1 MRIAVERSR
10 RSLPVHR
17 HTFTIMLRTTLIIGL
32 LWGSA
37 APLTWAAESPSSE
50 AARAAY
56 ASAAALQNREAWE
69 LAAEEWQALL
79 STHPSDPLALKGRL
93 YLAICQ
99 IKQGDWPAAEKS
111 LRDVM
116 ASKADAETISAAK
129 LELGRGLFRAA
140 QAKPSPEAFALAA
153 KALGDFL
160 ATPPGHPQ
168 AAEAAALAAESLWQS
183 GQRDAAI
190 TAWQAFLRTHPQ
202 APQVPDV
209 LYALGVGLAEQK
221 KQAEAEQVLAR
232 FASEFGTHRLA
243 EDVALWRADIALATN
258 RPADAERIVLPVA
271 SSKGPRATDA
281 LERVADAR
289 LAQKNHAAAAESFA
303 KLAAGPPGPRTT
315 RAMLLAG
322 RCFAEAGLLD
332 DARKW
337 LSTAIATGGV
347 TALDAAHRLCLVEL
361 DAKRPQAAVDVA
373 TRSLAAASKL
383 KDAQP
388 AAIAALELDRADGL
402 NALPGRKADALDAFV
417 AIADRFP
424 STPAAGPA
432 TSMASLLLLQA
443 GKPVD
448 ALARADAFL
457 DRHAK
462 TASPAAVQDVCAIR
476 AEALLAIGRHTDAAK
491 TYRELVAS
499 SPRSENVPAW
509 KLREATALA
518 AGGSWQQAH
527 ELLAVITPTLP
538 GDTKA
543 EGMLLDATALV
554 ELKDPKAASAIL
566 ASLDKSYPRFARR
579 DEAMLLAVRALKE
592 AGDSKGA
599 LATAERLVKEF
610 PNPSAADLAWYR
622 LGQLRQEAGQHDK
635 AIDALQLSVK
645 ANPDGNRAPWSLLAI
660 GWCHEAKGRLADAIA
675 AWSRLIEK
683 HPDTTAAASA
693 VIARADARQRTG
705 DFAGGLAD
713 TEQVLADRSTLA
725 TKLDPEAIAE
735 ARFIQGLCLAGQ
747 EKHAQAAA
755 TFQRL
760 LDSQPAYA
768 AADRALF
775 EMGLALSAAGKPDE
789 AGRTFAHLVKRYP
802 KSSYAAD
809 AWLEL
814 AEQRFGAEDW
824 PAAADA
830 YRAAIAAAGSS
841 PELAS
846 LVEQA
851 RHKLGWTHVM
861 RKDHP
866 AAAET
871 FGAQLAAAPDGPLAA
886 DASALLGDA
895 LVSLGKPT
903 DAAKALA
910 RAIADQEKLSSDAI
924 RGLAFIRAAEAA
936 ATRQDW
942 QESLKIAE
950 LFLEA
955 SPDSPRAPEAR
966 YAAAWAKQNLGRL
979 DEALAEYRRI
989 AEGPRT
995 ELAARA
1001 RLMEGEV
1008 LFEKREHKEAIKA
1021 FFKAAYG
1028 FGEQN
1033 APASFHPWQAQATY
1047 EAARCFEVLGQKDQA
1062 QKLYAE
1068 LLERYPTSEHVATA
1082 RKRLEALG
1090 TKGAAGRKS

>member
-1 MRIAVERSR
+1 MVRA
-10 RSLPVHR
+10 
-17 HTFTIMLRTTLIIGL
+17 TLIIGL
-32 LWGSA
+32 LWISTGRLA
-37 APLTWAAESPSSE
+37 MAAEPPSSE

-69 LAAEEWQALL
+69 LATEEWQALV
-79 STHPSDPLALKGRL
+79 TANPTDPLALKGRL

-99 IKQGDWPAAEKS
+99 IKTGDWPAAEKT
-111 LRDVM
+111 LRSVL
-116 ASKADAETISAAK
+116 ASKADAETKSAAK

-140 QAKPSPEAFALAA
+140 QAKPSADAFTLAA

-160 ATPPGHPQ
+160 TSSPGHPQ
-168 AAEAAALAAESLWQS
+168 AAEAAALAAESLWQA

-190 TAWQAFLRTHPQ
+190 AAWQDFLRNHPK

-209 LYALGVGLAEQK
+209 LYAMGVGLAEQK
-221 KQAEAEQVLAR
+221 KQGDAEQILAR
-232 FASEFGTHRLA
+232 FASEFAQHRLA
-243 EDVALWRADIALATN
+243 DDVALWRADIALATN

-271 SSKGPRATDA
+271 NGKGQRATDA
-281 LERVADAR
+281 LERLADAR
-289 LAQKNHAAAAESFA
+289 LAQKNHGAAAEA
-303 KLAAGPPGPRTT
+303 YARLAAGPPGPRTT
-315 RAMLLAG
+315 RATLLAG

-337 LSTAIATGGV
+337 LTTAIATGGA
-347 TALDAAHRLCLVEL
+347 TGLDAAHRLCLVEL
-361 DAKRPQAAVDVA
+361 DAKRPQVAVDVA
-373 TRSLAAASKL
+373 TKSLAAASKL
-383 KDAQP
+383 KDADP
-388 AAIAALELDRADGL
+388 AALAALELDRADGL
-402 NALPGRKADALDAFV
+402 NALPGRKSEALDAFV
-417 AIADRFP
+417 ATADRFP

-443 GKPVD
+443 GKP
-448 ALARADAFL
+448 AEAMARADAFL

-462 TASPAAVQDVCAIR
+462 TSSPAAVQDVRAIR
-476 AEALLAIGRHTDAAK
+476 AEALLALGRHADAAQA
-491 TYRELVAS
+491 YRELLVS
-499 SPRSENVPAW
+499 SPRADNVPSW
-509 KLREATALA
+509 QLREATALA

-527 ELLAVITPTLP
+527 DLLTAVTPTLS
-538 GDTKA
+538 GAKQA
-543 EGMLLDATALV
+543 EAMLLDATTLV
-554 ELKDPKAASAIL
+554 ELKNPKAAAGIL
-566 ASLDKSYPRFARR
+566 ASLEKSHPRFARR
-579 DEAMLLAVRALKE
+579 DEGMLLAVRALRE
-592 AGDSKGA
+592 AGDSKAA

-610 PNPSAADLAWYR
+610 PQPSAADMAWYR

-635 AIDALQLSVK
+635 AIEAFASSVK
-645 ANPDGNRAPWSLLAI
+645 ANPDGNRAPWSLLAM
-660 GWCHEAKGRLADAIA
+660 GWCHEAKGRLTDAIA

-705 DFAGGLAD
+705 DFAGGLTD
-713 TEQVLADRSTLA
+713 TERVLADRSTLA
-725 TKLDPEAIAE
+725 TKLDPEALAE

-747 EKHAQAAA
+747 GKHAQAAA

-760 LDSQPAYA
+760 LASEPDYA

-775 EMGLALSAAGKPDE
+775 EMGLALAAAGKPED
-789 AGRTFAHLVKRYP
+789 ASRPFAQLVKRYP

-809 AWLEL
+809 AWLEI
-814 AEQRFGAEDW
+814 AEDRFEAEDW
-824 PAAADA
+824 PAAAEA
-830 YRAAIAAAGSS
+830 YRAAIAAARSS

-851 RHKLGWTHVM
+851 RHKLGWSHVM
-861 RKDHP
+861 RKEHA
-866 AAAET
+866 AAAEA
-871 FGAQLAAAPDGPLAA
+871 FGAQLAGAPDGPLAA

-895 LVSLGKPT
+895 LVALGKPV
-903 DAAKALA
+903 DAAKAFA
-910 RAIADQEKLSSDAI
+910 RAIEQQEELSSDSI
-924 RGLAFIRAAEAA
+924 RGLAFVRAAEAA
-936 ATRQDW
+936 AAREDW
-942 QESLKIAE
+942 KESLRLATA
-950 LFLEA
+950 FLKA
-955 SPDSPRAPEAR
+955 APDSPRATESR
-966 YAAAWAKQNLGRL
+966 YAAAWAKQNLGQL
-979 DEALAEYRRI
+979 DEALADYRTI

-995 ELAARA
+995 EIAARA

-1068 LLERYPTSEHVATA
+1068 LVERYPTSEHVAAA

-1090 TKGAAGRKS
+1090 TKAATGSKS

>member
-1 MRIAVERSR
+1 
-10 RSLPVHR
+10 
-17 HTFTIMLRTTLIIGL
+17 
-32 LWGSA
+32 
-37 APLTWAAESPSSE
+37 
-50 AARAAY
+50 
-56 ASAAALQNREAWE
+56 
-69 LAAEEWQALL
+69 LAAEALWQA
-79 STHPSDPLALKGRL
+79 
-93 YLAICQ
+93 
-99 IKQGDWPAAEKS
+99 
-111 LRDVM
+111 
-116 ASKADAETISAAK
+116 
-129 LELGRGLFRAA
+129 
-140 QAKPSPEAFALAA
+140 
-153 KALGDFL
+153 
-160 ATPPGHPQ
+160 
-168 AAEAAALAAESLWQS
+168 

-190 TAWQAFLRTHPQ
+190 TGWQGFLRNHPK

-221 KQAEAEQVLAR
+221 QPSEAEQILAR
-232 FASEFGTHRLA
+232 FATEFGSHRLA
-243 EDVALWRADIALATN
+243 DDVALWRADIALATN
-258 RPADAERIVLPVA
+258 RPADAEKIVLPVA
-271 SSKGPRATDA
+271 NGKGQRATDA
-281 LERVADAR
+281 LERLADAR
-289 LAQKNHAAAAESFA
+289 LAQKNHAAAAEAFA

-315 RAMLLAG
+315 RATLLAG
-322 RCFAEAGLLD
+322 RCFAEAGRLD

-337 LSTAIATGGV
+337 LTTATATGG
-347 TALDAAHRLCLVEL
+347 TAGLDAAHRLCLVEL
-361 DAKRPQAAVDVA
+361 EAKRPQVAVDVA
-373 TRSLAAASKL
+373 TKSLAAASKL
-383 KDAQP
+383 KDADP
-388 AAIAALELDRADGL
+388 AALAALELDRADGL
-402 NALPGRKADALDAFV
+402 NALPGRKAEALDAFV
-417 AIADRFP
+417 ATADRFP

-443 GKPVD
+443 GKPAE
-448 ALARADAFL
+448 ALARADTFL

-462 TASPAAVQDVCAIR
+462 GSSPAAIQDVRAIR
-476 AEALLAIGRHTDAAK
+476 AESLLALGRHADAAK
-491 TYRELVAS
+491 AYRDLLAS
-499 SPRSENVPAW
+499 SPRADNVSSW

-527 ELLAVITPTLP
+527 DLLATVTPTLA
-538 GDTKA
+538 GDKQA
-543 EGMLLDATALV
+543 EAMLLDATTLV
-554 ELKDPKAASAIL
+554 ELKNPRAAAAIL
-566 ASLDKSYPRFARR
+566 ASLEKAHPRFARR
-579 DEAMLLAVRALKE
+579 DEAMLLAVRALQE
-592 AGDSKGA
+592 AGDSKAA
-599 LATAERLVKEF
+599 LTTAERLVKEF
-610 PNPSAADLAWYR
+610 PQPSAADMAWYR

-635 AIDALQLSVK
+635 AIDAFNAALA

-660 GWCHEAKGRLADAIA
+660 GWCHEAKGRLSDAIA

-683 HPDTTAAASA
+683 HPETTAAASA

-705 DFAGGLAD
+705 DFADGLAD
-713 TEQVLADRSTLA
+713 IERILSDRSTLA

-760 LDSQPAYA
+760 LASDPDYA

-775 EMGLALSAAGKPDE
+775 EMGLALSAAGKHED
-789 AGRTFAHLVKRYP
+789 AARTFLQLVKRYP

-809 AWLEL
+809 AWLEI
-814 AEQRFGAEDW
+814 AEQRFAAEDW
-824 PAAADA
+824 PAAAEA

-861 RKDHP
+861 RKDHA
-866 AAAET
+866 AAAEV

-895 LVSLGKPT
+895 LVSLGKPA
-903 DAAKALA
+903 DATKAFA
-910 RAIADQEKLSSDAI
+910 RAIADQGKISSDAI

-936 ATRQDW
+936 AAREDW
-942 QESLKIAE
+942 QESLRIATA
-950 LFLEA
+950 FMKT

-979 DEALAEYRRI
+979 DEALAEYRTI

-1008 LFEKREHKEAIKA
+1008 LFEQREHKEAIKA

-1062 QKLYAE
+1062 RKLYAE
-1068 LLERYPTSEHVATA
+1068 LVERYPTSEHVAAA

-1090 TKGAAGRKS
+1090 TKAAAGGKS

>member
-1 MRIAVERSR
+1 MVRA
-10 RSLPVHR
+10 
-17 HTFTIMLRTTLIIGL
+17 TLIIGL
-32 LWGSA
+32 LWGAAGGLSA
-37 APLTWAAESPSSE
+37 AAEPPSSE

-56 ASAAALQNREAWE
+56 VSAAALQNREAWE
-69 LAAEEWQALL
+69 LAAEEWLALV
-79 STHPSDPLALKGRL
+79 TKHPNDPLALKGRL

-99 IKQGDWPAAEKS
+99 IKSGNWPAAEKT
-111 LRDVM
+111 LRNVI
-116 ASKADAETISAAK
+116 ASKADVETIRAAK

-140 QAKPSPEAFALAA
+140 QAKPSPDAFSLAA
-153 KALGDFL
+153 NALGDFL
-160 ATPPGHPQ
+160 VDSRAHPQ
-168 AAEAAALAAESLWQS
+168 AAEAAALAAESLWQA
-183 GQRDAAI
+183 GRRDDAI
-190 TAWQAFLRTHPQ
+190 TAWQQFLRNHPK

-221 KQAEAEQVLAR
+221 QYGEAEEILSR
-232 FASEFGTHRLA
+232 FATEFGGHRLA
-243 EDVALWRADIALATN
+243 DDVALWRADIALTTK
-258 RPADAERIVLPVA
+258 RPADAEKIVLPVA
-271 SSKGPRATDA
+271 SGKGPRATDA
-281 LERVADAR
+281 LERLADAR
-289 LAQKNHAAAAESFA
+289 LAQKNHAAAAEAYA
-303 KLAAGPPGPRTT
+303 KLAAGPPGPKTA
-315 RAMLLAG
+315 RATLLAG
-322 RCFAEAGLLD
+322 RCFADAGLLD

-337 LSTAIATGGV
+337 LGAAVALGGTAG
-347 TALDAAHRLCLVEL
+347 LDAAHRLCLVEL
-361 DAKRPQAAVDVA
+361 DAKRPQTAIDVA
-373 TRSLAAASKL
+373 TKSLATASKL
-383 KDAQP
+383 KEAAS

-402 NALPGRKADALDAFV
+402 NALPGRKADALDAFL
-417 AIADRFP
+417 ATADRFP

-443 GKPVD
+443 GKPAD
-448 ALARADAFL
+448 ALARADTFL
-457 DRHAK
+457 GRHAK
-462 TASPAAVQDVCAIR
+462 TSSPAAVQDVRAIR
-476 AEALLAIGRHTDAAK
+476 AEALLALGRHADAA
-491 TYRELVAS
+491 TAYQDLIAS
-499 SPRSENVPAW
+499 TPRSENLSAW

-527 ELLAVITPTLP
+527 DLLAAVTPTLA
-538 GDTKA
+538 GDKQA
-543 EGMLLDATALV
+543 EAMLLDATALV
-554 ELKDPKAASAIL
+554 ELENPKAAAAIL
-566 ASLDKSYPRFARR
+566 ASLEKSHPRFSRR
-579 DEAMLLAVRALKE
+579 DEALLLAVRALKE
-592 AGDSKGA
+592 TGDSKAA

-610 PNPSAADLAWYR
+610 PNPSGADMAWYR

-635 AIDALQLSVK
+635 AIEAFSSSVK

-660 GWCHEAKGRLADAIA
+660 GWCHEAKGRLAEAIA

-713 TEQVLADRSTLA
+713 VERILANQSALA
-725 TKLDPEAIAE
+725 TQLDSEAIAE
-735 ARFIQGLCLAGQ
+735 ARFIQGLCLVGQ

-760 LDSQPAYA
+760 LATEPDYA

-775 EMGLALSAAGKPDE
+775 ELGLALAAAGKPEE
-789 AGRTFAHLVKRYP
+789 ASRTFSQLVKRHP
-802 KSSYAAD
+802 KSGYAAD
-809 AWLEL
+809 AWLEI
-814 AEQRFGAEDW
+814 AEERFGAEDW
-824 PAAADA
+824 PAASEA

-851 RHKLGWTHVM
+851 HHKLGWTHVM
-861 RKDHP
+861 RKDHA
-866 AAAET
+866 AAAEA

-886 DASALLGDA
+886 DASVLLGDA

-903 DAAKALA
+903 DAAKAFA
-910 RAIADQEKLSSDAI
+910 RAIADRGKLSSDAI

-936 ATRQDW
+936 AAREDW
-942 QESLKIAE
+942 QESLRIATD
-950 LFLEA
+950 FVKA
-955 SPDSPRAPEAR
+955 SPDSPRASEAR

-979 DEALAEYRRI
+979 DEALAEYRTI

-1008 LFEKREHKEAIKA
+1008 LFEQREHKEAIKA

-1028 FGEQN
+1028 FGEHN

-1068 LLERYPTSEHVATA
+1068 LVERYPTSEHVAAA
-1082 RKRLEALG
+1082 RKRLNALG
-1090 TKGAAGRKS
+1090 TQAAAGRKS